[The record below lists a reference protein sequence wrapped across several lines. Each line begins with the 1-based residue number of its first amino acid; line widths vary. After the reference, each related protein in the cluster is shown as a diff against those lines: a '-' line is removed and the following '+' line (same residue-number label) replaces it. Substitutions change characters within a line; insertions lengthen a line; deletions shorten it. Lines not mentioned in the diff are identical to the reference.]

1 MESLH
6 GFLQWS
12 VRVSCIDASPTRER
26 RVSGS
31 ILRIEEKDQD
41 QENKGN
47 VSVVST
53 MCDRTGLNGVHHV
66 KEEKINAH
74 LGQWQ
79 FPKVSQRK

>member
-1 MESLH
+1 MMH
-6 GFLQWS
+6 HLQGNGAS
-12 VRVSCIDASPTRER
+12 VAPFCA
-26 RVSGS
+26 
-31 ILRIEEKDQD
+31 EEKDQD

-74 LGQWQ
+74 LGQWW
-79 FPKVSQRK
+79 FPEVSQRKKNPAEGRRYD